1 MGILSAL
8 RLRNRPL
15 VPVIRLHGVIGGA
28 GPLRSGMNIAGLAET
43 LDRAFAPKKLKAVA
57 LAINSPGGSPVQA
70 ALIAERIRAHARE
83 KEVPVL
89 AFCEDVA
96 ASGGYWLACAADE
109 IYAEK
114 SSIIGSIGVISAGFG
129 FHELLE
135 KYGVERRLYA
145 SGTRKGMLDPFSP
158 EREADVARLKEL
170 QGDIHE
176 NFRELVRKRRGS
188 RLKAPE
194 DRLFSGDIW
203 TGKGALEVGLIDG
216 IGNLRGVLRERFGAN
231 VVTPLLQPRRG
242 LLRRL
247 RGGSGAGGE
256 SLADGVRDLPAAAL
270 AAVEERLWWSRF
282 GL

>member
-1 MGILSAL
+1 
-8 RLRNRPL
+8 
-15 VPVIRLHGVIGGA
+15 VPVVRLQGVIGGA
-28 GPLRSGMNIAGLAET
+28 GPLRTGMSLTGLSET
-43 LDRAFAPKKLKAVA
+43 LDRAFSSKRAKAVA

-109 IYAEK
+109 IYAEQ

-135 KYGVERRLYA
+135 KYGVERRVHT
-145 SGTRKGMLDPFSP
+145 SGARKSMLDPFQP
-158 EREADVARLKEL
+158 QREEDVARLKEL
-170 QGDIHE
+170 QADIHE
-176 NFRELVRKRRGS
+176 NFRALVRKRRGS
-188 RLKAPE
+188 RLKASE
-194 DRLFSGDIW
+194 DHLFSGDIW

-216 IGNLRGVLRERFGAN
+216 IGNLRGVLRERFGEN

-247 RGGSGAGGE
+247 RGGGGAGSE
-256 SLADGVRDLPAAAL
+256 SLADGVRDLPAAML
-270 AAVEERLWWSRF
+270 ATVEERLWWNRF